1 MTNFLI
7 LQAAIRLAC
16 PFLLVLFATAVKNS
30 ILLAFVFGAT
40 WVTKDAS
47 AKLRHVLWL
56 SCIGSCLLVLI
67 LSFTG
72 PLFHFALPQPHR
84 GALVAVSSALFP
96 ASGTFDVSVG
106 MPAFAGEMWR
116 RVSLGRLWIDAWPAV
131 LLFLWIS
138 GALSG
143 WLSVLWGRLQLWYIR
158 RTGHRDGTMHYESQ
172 VRNLSRS
179 IGIRRE
185 VRVFESTRCTT
196 PFTHGIIRP
205 VIVLPSRIR
214 SWSSASR
221 RSVLLHELRHI
232 KRGDSFTLIVAY
244 GICSLFWFVPHV
256 WAAYARLYMEQEK
269 SCDAAVVES
278 GVQRDTYAACVLDAA
293 LLSREPALLAGL
305 SFSGRRKRVLQDR
318 IQSIINGKKP
328 MKSSI
333 VPFCL
338 AALLIGVIAVS
349 SASGIETISQG
360 EKKFGKLYLR
370 EYRAKTTDERAILDT
385 LMQYETA
392 FNSHDSQ
399 KLVSLFAN
407 EGSYRPCGASR
418 KYSIGS
424 RDCLERIKDNFIF
437 FKFEIFYD
445 PLITI
450 HGDKAAVK
458 LLLESGDYLAD
469 YSFVLKRK
477 GRNWLV
483 SEADYSNEH
492 VKG

>member
-1 MTNFLI
+1 MTGFLI

-16 PFLLVLFATAVKNS
+16 PFLLVLFAAAVKAS
-30 ILLAFVFGAT
+30 ILLALGFGAT

-47 AKLRHVLWL
+47 ANLKHVLWL

-67 LSFTG
+67 LSLTG
-72 PLFHFALPQPHR
+72 PLFHFALPPPHR
-84 GALVAVSSALFP
+84 GAFVAVSSALLP
-96 ASGTFDVSVG
+96 ASGTFNLSGG
-106 MPAFAGEMWR
+106 MPALAGELWR
-116 RVSLGRLWIDAWPAV
+116 RVSIGRLWIDAWPAV

-138 GALSG
+138 VALSG
-143 WLSVLWGRLQLWYIR
+143 WLSVLWGRLQLLYIR

-172 VRNLSRS
+172 VRNLSQC
-179 IGIRRE
+179 IGIKRE
-185 VRVFESTRCTT
+185 VRVFESTRCIT

-214 SWSSASR
+214 SWSPASR

-244 GICSLFWFVPHV
+244 GICSLFWFVPPV

-278 GVQRDTYAACVLDAA
+278 GVERHNYAACVLDAA

-318 IQSIINGKKP
+318 IQSIIKGKDP
-328 MKSSI
+328 MKTSI

-338 AALLIGVIAVS
+338 AALLIGVIAVL

-360 EKKFGKLYLR
+360 GKKYGKVYIR
-370 EYRAKTTDERAILDT
+370 EYRAKTADETAILDT
-385 LMQYETA
+385 LMQCETA
-392 FNSHDSQ
+392 FNSHDLR

-407 EGSYRPCGASR
+407 DGSYRPCGASR

-424 RDCLERIKDNFIF
+424 QDCLERIKDNFIF
-437 FKFEIFYD
+437 FKFETFYD
-445 PLITI
+445 PSMTI
-450 HGDKAAVK
+450 NGDKAAVK

-469 YSFVLKRK
+469 YSFVLTRK
-477 GRNWLV
+477 GRSWLV

>member
-1 MTNFLI
+1 M

-16 PFLLVLFATAVKNS
+16 PLILVLFAAAVKTS
-30 ILLAFVFGAT
+30 ILLVFVFAAL

-47 AKLRHVLWL
+47 ARLKHILWL

-67 LSFTG
+67 LSLIG

-84 GALVAVSSALFP
+84 GAFAAVSSALFP
-96 ASGTFDVSVG
+96 ASSTFDFSGG
-106 MPAFAGEMWR
+106 MPALAGEMWR
-116 RVSLGRLWIDAWPAV
+116 RVSMGRLWIDAWPAV
-131 LLFLWIS
+131 LLLLWIA

-143 WLSVLWGRLQLWYIR
+143 WLSVLWGRLQLLYIR
-158 RTGHRDGTMHYESQ
+158 RAGHRDGAMNYESQ
-172 VRNLSRS
+172 VRNLSQS
-179 IGIRRE
+179 IGIKRG

-214 SWSSASR
+214 SWSPASR

-256 WAAYARLYMEQEK
+256 WAAYASLYREQEK

-278 GVQRDTYAACVLDAA
+278 GVERNTYAACVLDAA
-293 LLSREPALLAGL
+293 LLSREPAFVAGF

-318 IQSIINGKKP
+318 IKSIIKGKEPVKT
-328 MKSSI
+328 SI

-338 AALLIGVIAVS
+338 AALLIGVIAVL
-349 SASGIETISQG
+349 SASGIETTSQG
-360 EKKFGKLYLR
+360 GKKYGNLYLR
-370 EYRAKTTDERAILDT
+370 EYRAKATDERAILDT
-385 LMQYETA
+385 LMQCETA
-392 FNSHDSQ
+392 FNSQDLQ
-399 KLVSLFAN
+399 KLVSLFAVD
-407 EGSYRPCGASR
+407 GSYRPCGVNR

-424 RDCLERIKDNFIF
+424 QDCLDRIKDNFIF
-437 FKFEIFYD
+437 FRFETFYD
-445 PLITI
+445 PSMTI
-450 HGDKAAVK
+450 NGDKATVK

-477 GRNWLV
+477 GRSWLV